1 MRITG
6 DQLGKRFDKNW
17 VFQNLNFDINTGE
30 KWAIIGANGSG
41 KSTLLKIIAGSLSA
55 TKGTIIYYS
64 ENNSVLQDTIIHKI
78 AFSAPYVELPEEFSL
93 LELLTFHSKFK
104 KPTISI
110 PEMIERIGYPNALNK
125 QLGQY
130 SSGMKQRVRLA
141 LNFYFQTTLLALD
154 EPTSNLDE
162 KGINWYQNELKEFG
176 KEKTVIISSNQRY
189 EYEICNKFIQLT
201 L

>member
-1 MRITG
+1 
-6 DQLGKRFDKNW
+6 
-17 VFQNLNFDINTGE
+17 
-30 KWAIIGANGSG
+30 
-41 KSTLLKIIAGSLSA
+41 
-55 TKGTIIYYS
+55 
-64 ENNSVLQDTIIHKI
+64 
-78 AFSAPYVELPEEFSL
+78 
-93 LELLTFHSKFK
+93 
-104 KPTISI
+104 
-110 PEMIERIGYPNALNK
+110 MIERIGYPNALNK